1 MKKLIIAIV
10 LLATFIGCNGPRQK
24 SSVATNDRLL
34 GYPAPQDIKEDP
46 KILEIS
52 GTKKNI
58 PDIVKAIVNKDPV
71 VLSQLT
77 AFPIERVYPLKSIET
92 PEQLEE
98 YFDTLF
104 DDAFI
109 EELKKSSLDDW
120 HSAGW
125 RGYTYGNGKIW
136 VYDYLIGVTYSSAKE
151 QALLRELIDIDKES
165 TSLDM
170 EKWTPCDCFTEVSGA
185 FIVRLDKSDEDM
197 FRLSIFNR
205 GTSLS
210 AMPDVIMYG
219 TETIEGSMANRFFEF
234 SSEDKKSSISFILC
248 AYDDSDISL
257 EWNRNNKIKEYLIK
271 PKRDQ

>member
-1 MKKLIIAIV
+1 MKKLIIAV
-10 LLATFIGCNGPRQK
+10 VLATFIGCNGSRQR
-24 SSVATNDRLL
+24 SSVAVNDSLP
-34 GYPAPQDIKEDP
+34 GYPAPQDINEDSE
-46 KILEIS
+46 ILEIS

-58 PDIVKAIVNKDPV
+58 PDIVKAIINKDPA

-77 AFPIERVYPLKSIET
+77 AFPIKRVYPLKSIET

-120 HSAGW
+120 HCAGW
-125 RGYTYGNGKIW
+125 RGYSYGNGKLW
-136 VYDYLIGVTYSSAKE
+136 VYDYLVGITYSSAKE
-151 QALLRELIDIDKES
+151 QALLRKLIDIDKES

-185 FIVRLDKSDEDM
+185 FLVRLDKSEEDM

-205 GTSLS
+205 GTPLS

-257 EWNRNNKIKEYLIK
+257 EWNRNNKIEEYLIK
-271 PKRDQ
+271 PKRD